1 MKQYLIKQT
10 FSVVVA
16 VVLLITFYIV
26 LMADFA
32 TPGQTF
38 ITPLVLI
45 IIAVICLAIFA
56 ELVKIEYY
64 IKSKGK
70 K

>member
-1 MKQYLIKQT
+1 MKQYLIKQV

-16 VVLLITFYIV
+16 VVLLVTFYIV
-26 LMADFA
+26 MMADLS

-38 ITPLVLI
+38 ITPLILI
-45 IIAVICLAIFA
+45 IIAVICLAMFA

-64 IKSKGK
+64 IKAKDK